1 MRLYLDS
8 HVASILTL
16 QKLRRLT
23 IPIAGYLCVLLCR
36 RLLFEVNLRCITFRL
51 HTTTQ
56 RAALRDMFFVRVYD
70 ARLRKGL
77 VAELLHAKNMSI
89 MLIDDNKLRHHIWSV
104 CTNLTSPH
112 TSTIGQL
119 VANVHCA
126 ASLTSL

>member
-23 IPIAGYLCVLLCR
+23 ISIAGYLCVLLCR
-36 RLLFEVNLRCITFRL
+36 RLLFEVNLRCITLRL

-56 RAALRDMFFVRVYD
+56 RAALRDMFFVRVCD
-70 ARLRKGL
+70 ARLQKGL

-89 MLIDDNKLRHHIWSV
+89 M
-104 CTNLTSPH
+104 
-112 TSTIGQL
+112 
-119 VANVHCA
+119 
-126 ASLTSL
+126 